1 MMETGAV
8 SKRSLVLG
16 GGGVVGIAWEAGV
29 IAGFAERGVRVA
41 QADEVIGTSAG
52 SLVGAWLAG
61 GRDFAAIAAAQ
72 AEPPAGGGGGGP
84 KPDPSALARIFRLWL
99 AFESVGPEQARE
111 LGALALAA
119 PTPPEERSVAW
130 FARELGSASWPLRLR
145 ITAVDAHSGAFR
157 VFDAQ
162 SGVPL
167 ERGVAASCCV
177 PGIFAPVSIDG
188 RRYVDGGLR
197 SGTSADLARAS
208 GATHVLVL
216 APMVRGNAGLA
227 RLMFERLDAEL
238 AELRGAGIEAALV
251 TPSREDARILGL
263 DFMDPKKRADA
274 VRLGLEAGRREAER
288 AELDAWRG

>member
-1 MMETGAV
+1 MTR
-8 SKRSLVLG
+8 RSLVLG

-29 IAGFAERGVRVA
+29 IAGLAERGVQLA
-41 QADEVIGTSAG
+41 QADEMIGTSAG

-72 AEPPAGGGGGGP
+72 AAPPAAGAGGDRGP
-84 KPDPSALARIFRLWL
+84 SPDPAALAHIFRLWTGY
-99 AFESVGPEQARE
+99 ASVGPEQARE

-130 FARELGSASWPLRLR
+130 FARELGSASFPAHLRL
-145 ITAVDAHSGAFR
+145 TAVDAVSGAFR
-157 VFDAQ
+157 VFDAA
-162 SGVPL
+162 SGVAL
-167 ERGVAASCCV
+167 ERAVAASCCV
-177 PGIFAPVSIDG
+177 PGIFAPVSIEG

-216 APMVRGNAGLA
+216 VPFARGNVGLA
-227 RLMFERLDAEL
+227 RLMYERLDAEL
-238 AELRGAGIEAALV
+238 AELREAGIEAALV
-251 TPSREDARILGL
+251 TPTRDDVRALGL

-274 VRLGLEAGRREAER
+274 VRLGLEAGRRAAER
-288 AELDAWRG
+288 AELAAWRI

>member
-1 MMETGAV
+1 L
-8 SKRSLVLG
+8 KRSLVLG

-29 IAGFAERGVRVA
+29 IAGLAERGVRLD
-41 QADEVIGTSAG
+41 QADEMIGTSAG

-72 AEPPAGGGGGGP
+72 AAPAAGGRGERGP
-84 KPDPSALARIFRLWL
+84 APDPAALAQIFRLWMG
-99 AFESVGPEQARE
+99 FERVGPEQARE

-130 FARELGSASWPLRLR
+130 FARELGSSRFPARLRL
-145 ITAVDAHSGAFR
+145 TAVDAVSGGFR
-157 VFDAQ
+157 VFDAA

-167 ERGVAASCCV
+167 ERAVAASCCV
-177 PGIFAPVSIDG
+177 PGIFAPVSIEG

-208 GATHVLVL
+208 GATHVLALVPF
-216 APMVRGNAGLA
+216 ARGNVGLA
-227 RLMFERLDAEL
+227 RLMYERLDAEL
-238 AELRGAGIEAALV
+238 AELQAAGVAVALL
-251 TPSREDARILGL
+251 TPTRDDARALGL
-263 DFMDPKKRADA
+263 DFMDPRKRADA

-288 AELDAWRG
+288 AELAVWRA

>member
-1 MMETGAV
+1 
-8 SKRSLVLG
+8 
-16 GGGVVGIAWEAGV
+16 V
-29 IAGFAERGVRVA
+29 IAGLAERGVRLA
-41 QADEVIGTSAG
+41 RADEVIGTSAG

-61 GRDFAAIAAAQ
+61 GRDFAALAAEQ
-72 AEPPAGGGGGGP
+72 AAPPAARGGSRGP
-84 KPDPSALARIFRLWL
+84 APDPATLARIFRIWM
-99 AFESVGPEQARE
+99 AFEKVGPEQARE

-130 FARELGSASWPLRLR
+130 MAREIGSASFPARLR
-145 ITAVDAHSGAFR
+145 VTAVDAQSGAFR
-157 VFDAQ
+157 VFDAA

-167 ERGVAASCCV
+167 ERAVAASCCV
-177 PGIFAPVSIDG
+177 PGIFAPVSIEG

-197 SGTSADLARAS
+197 SGTNADLALAS

-227 RLMFERLDAEL
+227 RLMFERLDAET
-238 AELRGAGIEAALV
+238 AELRDAGADVALV
-251 TPSREDARILGL
+251 TPSREDARALGL

-288 AELDAWRG
+288 AELAAWRD

>member
-1 MMETGAV
+1 MR
-8 SKRSLVLG
+8 RSLVLG

-29 IAGFAERGVRVA
+29 IAGLAERGVRLA

-61 GRDFAAIAAAQ
+61 GLDFAAIAAAQ
-72 AEPPAGGGGGGP
+72 AEPPTGGGGGCGP
-84 KPDPSALARIFRLWL
+84 KPDPAALARIFRIWM

-111 LGALALAA
+111 LGALALTA

-130 FARELGSASWPLRLR
+130 FARELGGATFPARLRL
-145 ITAVDAHSGAFR
+145 TAVDAESGALR
-157 VFDAQ
+157 VFEAK

-167 ERGVAASCCV
+167 ERAVAASCCV
-177 PGIFAPVSIDG
+177 PGIFAPVSIEG
-188 RRYVDGGLR
+188 RRYVDGGVR

-227 RLMFERLDAEL
+227 RLMFQRLDAEI
-238 AELRGAGIEAALV
+238 AELRDAGVELALV
-251 TPSREDARILGL
+251 TPSREDARVLGL

-288 AELDAWRG
+288 AELAAWRD